1 MALSFEQAY
10 NLAKSD
16 SRVTGPMA
24 KARGLSNLANILR
37 EGINNRRKQKGDYSK
52 EMQKILDN
60 DGALS
65 SADKENARELVSGP
79 NYDQFVNGNSDEQKK
94 ALDKLKNHDWDIF
107 YLYTDHMRPWED
119 IEDNFLVMPRYTYC
133 TLAYVLNKKSIN
145 K

>member
-16 SRVTGPMA
+16 SSIGKPLATA
-24 KARGLSNLANILR
+24 EGLNNLANILR
-37 EGINNRRKQKGDYSK
+37 EGIDNRRKQKGDYGK

-65 SADKENARELVSGP
+65 SADKENARELVSGS

-94 ALDKLKNHDWDIF
+94 ALDKLKNSLDKLKIFIF
-107 YLYTDHMRPWED
+107 YL
-119 IEDNFLVMPRYTYC
+119 
-133 TLAYVLNKKSIN
+133 
-145 K
+145 